1 MAKDEDMEEKEAQAK
16 DMEQGKKNLA
26 DEDENPGPL
35 VIPRMLYEAGK
46 IKAKEGIRS
55 IKRHWEHR

>member
-1 MAKDEDMEEKEAQAK
+1 MATKEDIEEKSAQERDLKQGEA
-16 DMEQGKKNLA
+16 NLA
-26 DEDENPGPL
+26 DEAHGGPL

-46 IKAKEGIRS
+46 MEAKKVGRS